1 MIVVFFCVVFKG
13 IIALSA
19 NSPTEIKVS
28 LGSGSTIVL
37 NCSFEKE
44 TGERVSRIT
53 WTKKQE
59 TEDTFITIIS
69 YYQSYVVYHDLDMK
83 NRSNSISFTD
93 SSPSAILNISE
104 VQCKDDGQYQCIVGY
119 MNSNGIEIGTKTET
133 SVYIPVAAE
142 IPVDFSLQ
150 PHIHLQEN
158 NTVNFTCLA
167 NAGHPEGKVIIW
179 RQTGIADAREK
190 LGESPLV
197 DEKTENCITNAQLT
211 ISYNISK
218 YDDGAFFGCTA
229 QNKFT
234 PEDSVP
240 SRIIGPLNIFYGPSN
255 LSIEISPQ
263 IHSFYVG
270 DRIRLTCSSEGN
282 PRPTFQWT
290 FNFTKIAEGEKYYLS
305 DQDTTLEFNTDNITD
320 SGYYGCFASN
330 SFNGNLY
337 NSNDTIKL
345 IVQDSSTV
353 RTSCVNIKCS
363 SIEKCTTKDNIAICS
378 VDLWK
383 IVAFLF
389 ISCSLV
395 LGTTTAILWRYL
407 KLRNPRTIL
416 DEIIRDGENRNYE
429 TLSNGTTA
437 RNVEER
443 NYESLSNVMT
453 DTYSSIDERALRDG
467 EGAHYESLGSGETHT
482 YSSIQPTVLIH
493 MET

>member
-1 MIVVFFCVVFKG
+1 MNVAFFCVVLKG
-13 IIALSA
+13 IIALSV

-37 NCSFEKE
+37 NCTFEKE
-44 TGERVSRIT
+44 IGERVSLIT
-53 WTKKQE
+53 WRKKHE
-59 TEDTFITIIS
+59 TEDQYVAIIAYSQSSMYLNAAMTNRASSIT
-69 YYQSYVVYHDLDMK
+69 YD
-83 NRSNSISFTD
+83 D
-93 SSPSAILNISE
+93 SSPSVILNISE
-104 VQCKDDGQYQCIVGY
+104 VQCRDNGQYKCIVDY
-119 MNSNGIEIGTKTET
+119 LNSNGTEIRTSTET
-133 SVYIPVAAE
+133 SVYIQVAAE

-150 PHIHLQEN
+150 PNINLQAN
-158 NTVNFTCLA
+158 NTVKFTCMA

-179 RQTGIADAREK
+179 KQTSIADAREK

-240 SRIIGPLNIFYGPSN
+240 SRRIGPLNIFYGPSN

-263 IHSFYVG
+263 MHSFYVG
-270 DRIRLTCSSEGN
+270 DRIRLTCSSDGN

-290 FNFTKIAEGEKYYLS
+290 FNFTEIAEGEKYYLS
-305 DQDTTLEFNTDNITD
+305 DQDTTLEFNTDKITD

-345 IVQDSSTV
+345 IVQKKDINSSTI
-353 RTSCVNIKCS
+353 RISCLNIKCS

-378 VDLWK
+378 VDMWK

-416 DEIIRDGENRNYE
+416 DEIIRDGEDRNYE
-429 TLSNGTTA
+429 TLSSGTTA
-437 RNVEER
+437 RDV
-443 NYESLSNVMT
+443 
-453 DTYSSIDERALRDG
+453 
-467 EGAHYESLGSGETHT
+467 EGAHYESLGSGEAHT
-482 YSSIQPTVLIH
+482 YSSIQPSVS
-493 MET
+493 M

>member
-13 IIALSA
+13 IIALSV
-19 NSPTEIKVS
+19 NSPREIKVS

-44 TGERVSRIT
+44 TGEHVNRIT
-53 WTKKQE
+53 LTKKQE
-59 TEDTFITIIS
+59 TEDKYKTIIE
-69 YYQSYVVYHDLDMK
+69 YYPSSALYLDPDMK
-83 NRSNSISFTD
+83 NRSNSISFDD
-93 SSPSAILNISE
+93 SSPSVILNISE
-104 VQCKDDGQYQCIVGY
+104 VQCKDDGQYQCIVSY
-119 MNSNGIEIGTKTET
+119 RHFNGFAAVSKTET
-133 SVYIPVAAE
+133 TVYIQVTAE

-150 PHIHLQEN
+150 PNINLQAN
-158 NTVNFTCLA
+158 NTVKFTCMA

-179 RQTGIADAREK
+179 KQTSIADAREK

-337 NSNDTIKL
+337 NSNDAIKL

-353 RTSCVNIKCS
+353 RMSCVNIKCS
-363 SIEKCTTKDNIAICS
+363 SIEKCTTKGNIAICS
-378 VDLWK
+378 VDMWK

-407 KLRNPRTIL
+407 KLINPRTIL
-416 DEIIRDGENRNYE
+416 DEIIRGGEDRSYE
-429 TLSNGTTA
+429 TLSSGTTA

-443 NYESLSNVMT
+443 NYESLSNVIT
-453 DTYSSIDERALRDG
+453 DMYSSIDDRALRDG
-467 EGAHYESLGSGETHT
+467 EGSHYESLGSGETHT
-482 YSSIQPTVLIH
+482 YSSIQPTVSL
-493 MET
+493 